1 MSFMNINVEE
11 MLNLAYK
18 NLNSTKD
25 GYEAGMLAATIAL
38 AESVR
43 AAHQPVVSREDIENK
58 PEMKLEKPVEKKAEP
73 KKEPELQSMTPQNG
87 KSQKVAAIMT
97 EAAKKAS
104 NRIQEIHNAK
114 PEEKKAEVPKQEA
127 APAPAKEAE
136 PASSALAKADEKDE
150 AYYDSDE
157 WKNKNLT
164 SDELDATWTPRMQ
177 KNVRIVNA
185 AKKLQQFVGWCKAG
199 HMPQGWIES
208 AISNVSDKR
217 YTTADDKRIYSPKMV
232 QFMLAGLQGEYVKAS
247 QSQAA

>member
-1 MSFMNINVEE
+1 MNIDVDE

-18 NLNSTKD
+18 NLNSAKD
-25 GYEAGMLAATIAL
+25 GYEAGMLAAAIAI

-43 AAHQPVVSREDIENK
+43 AKHQPSVSRADIENK
-58 PEMKLEKPVEKKAEP
+58 PEMKSEAPAKEKPAAEAP
-73 KKEPELQSMTPQNG
+73 KEAQELQNMTPQND

-97 EAAKKAS
+97 EAAKKVS
-104 NRIQEIHNAK
+104 ERIQEEHKAK
-114 PEEKKAEVPKQEA
+114 PAEKAAEAPKQEA
-127 APAPAKEAE
+127 APALAAP
-136 PASSALAKADEKDE
+136 AKADEKDD

-177 KNVRIVNA
+177 KNLRIVNA

-199 HMPQGWIES
+199 NMPQGWIES
-208 AISNVSDKR
+208 AISHVSDKR

-247 QSQAA
+247 QNQAA